1 MDRQHMISAITLASK
16 GLGETSPNPCV
27 GCVIVDKHGT
37 VVGQGYHH
45 KAGQPHA
52 EVLALKE
59 AGDKAKGSTA
69 YVSLEPCNHYGR
81 TPPCTLALI
90 NHGIARV
97 VVGMVDPDPR
107 VSGAGVTYLKD
118 QGISV
123 DVGVERERCES
134 LNRPFIHR
142 VLKKKP
148 LSVVWACFRSSSSSS
163 SSLETISDAIDCL
176 SSSTRRIDIV
186 ASRLASISPE
196 VDSIVVHVDDFVGLP
211 ASVIDGL
218 PAHVS
223 IIILGMGCSSD
234 ACNKAVGRIYAED
247 DVKTRKWYLFVDED
261 NDITSARDNVMFMA
275 TASTR
280 VSGSYFTRLIS
291 GDMLQKIASLGSNAI
306 LLVANSLEE
315 LKELKSNDA
324 LQKLVLSSTES
335 LTDPERDSL
344 WHNMAKSV
352 VRSLVD
358 SIDDTNESL
367 AAEKTTDTPFGYIYN
382 FWGHR

>member
-1 MDRQHMISAITLASK
+1 MISAITLASK

-148 LSVVWACFRSSSSSS
+148 LSVVWACLRSSSSSS
-163 SSLETISDAIDCL
+163 SSLGTISDVIDDASDCL

-211 ASVIDGL
+211 AHVIDGL

-223 IIILGMGCSSD
+223 IIILGMDCSSD
-234 ACNKAVGRIYAED
+234 ACIKAADRIYAED
-247 DVKTRKWYLFVDED
+247 DVKTRKWYLFVEKD

-275 TASTR
+275 IASTR

-306 LLVANSLEE
+306 LLVANSLDE
-315 LKELKSNDA
+315 LKELKTNNA
-324 LQKLVLSSTES
+324 LQKLVLSSADS
-335 LTDPERDSL
+335 SAGPEGDSL
-344 WHNMAKSV
+344 WHTMAKSV
-352 VRSLVD
+352 VRSLD
-358 SIDDTNESL
+358 SVDDTNESL
-367 AAEKTTDTPFGYIYN
+367 EKTNDSSFGYIYN